1 MFSPSSDINPCY
13 FFVFLIGIIC
23 SPICSIFQFPIM
35 HKVCPPQA
43 KFCINYCC
51 QILLGKCGASKRHF
65 TTIVYSKFG
74 GQTECIMG
82 NWETENCPGSFAAH
96 FGDYFL
102 VRNHLRSNM
111 GIIRGPIRGSLAVH
125 YGDHLWF
132 EIIRCPIWRSFAVQ
146 YGDHLCSGNPGSFAV
161 PFWDHFRSGIICG
174 PIWGLFVV
182 QYGDHLWSRII
193 RDPIWGSFVVQYGDY
208 LWFNMGIICGP
219 GSFAIQYGDH
229 LHSTKM

>member
-111 GIIRGPIRGSLAVH
+111 GIICGPI
-125 YGDHLWF
+125 W
-132 EIIRCPIWRSFAVQ
+132 
-146 YGDHLCSGNPGSFAV
+146 GSFV
-161 PFWDHFRSGIICG
+161 VQDHSRSNMGIICG

-182 QYGDHLWSRII
+182 QYGDYLWSRII
-193 RDPIWGSFVVQYGDY
+193 RDPIWR
-208 LWFNMGIICGP
+208 
-219 GSFAIQYGDH
+219 SFAQHENVDLRKI
-229 LHSTKM
+229 KVA